1 MHRSEEREMSSST
14 CIHFHHSSYA
24 ELLICYRALSWISR
38 RGSINAQ
45 MMEADLK
52 DFSARMA
59 SFPRT
64 LVGVLTKCVRV

>member
-1 MHRSEEREMSSST
+1 MSSST

-24 ELLICYRALSWISR
+24 ELLSWISR

-64 LVGVLTKCVRV
+64 LVGVLMKSVRV